1 MGSGV
6 PFYGSGPAR
15 SQPSSQPPA
24 QPPTSS
30 DACPTSQWRANLQ
43 AGGWK
48 AEDVGHGFGGHGHG
62 FGGHGHGSEGWR
74 RLQAGTGRRCVR
86 RVVEGRFPAMRG
98 VLRVA
103 CVVRGA
109 WRVRVTA
116 GGGSACRAGRE
127 RGGRILRSFYAA
139 TVVSGFYAN
148 SKVRSSGGRKAQP
161 AIEPPRS
168 TSRHRATSR
177 QRATSW
183 HYVKREPTSHKLR
196 ISHLSHGPDFPSRTS
211 LTPRH

>member
-1 MGSGV
+1 M
-6 PFYGSGPAR
+6 PLRRCPAR

-43 AGGWK
+43 AGGRK

-139 TVVSGFYAN
+139 TVVSGFT
-148 SKVRSSGGRKAQP
+148 RTRKSVAVADARRNQQFSP
-161 AIEPPRS
+161 PDRPPDIER
-168 TSRHRATSR
+168 R
-177 QRATSW
+177 
-183 HYVKREPTSHKLR
+183 
-196 ISHLSHGPDFPSRTS
+196 PDSERRPGIT
-211 LTPRH
+211 